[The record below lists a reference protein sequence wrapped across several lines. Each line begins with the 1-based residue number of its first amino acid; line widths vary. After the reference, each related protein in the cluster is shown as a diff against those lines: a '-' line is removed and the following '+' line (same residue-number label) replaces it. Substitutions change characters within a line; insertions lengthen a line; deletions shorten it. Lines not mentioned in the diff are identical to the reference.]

1 MDWIEG
7 EPPKNERH
15 EQFLVMNNR
24 RNCAVV
30 VWLNGWIPMFGNG
43 EPNSFLNGGC
53 GSVIT
58 HWCRIKRPGQQSRN

>member
-1 MDWIEG
+1 MNWQEG
-7 EPPKNERH
+7 LPPKDEGY

-30 VWLNGWIPMFGNG
+30 MWSKESNMWLQMFSSGR
-43 EPNSFLNGGC
+43 PSSFLNGGC

-58 HWCRIKRPGQQSRN
+58 HWCRIIRPQR